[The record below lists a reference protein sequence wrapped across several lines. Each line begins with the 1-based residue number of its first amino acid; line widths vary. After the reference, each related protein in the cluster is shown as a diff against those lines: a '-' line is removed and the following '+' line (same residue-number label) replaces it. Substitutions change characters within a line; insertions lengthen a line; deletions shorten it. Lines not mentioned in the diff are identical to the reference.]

1 MDGENTSA
9 ENGSKEQVFIPKGT
23 VAVTIGADTQSDGFY
38 YLLACWGRKME
49 CWLPLTG
56 RFVGD
61 MRGEEVWKALGE
73 LLSTNWF
80 DRYGNQ
86 YPVVRA
92 ALDVQGDFYPECLE
106 FVRAHRYKCRLHAV
120 RGVGGARAGSGARSF
135 GILRNVYLDKSTG
148 TSVQNLD
155 ADIGKSQLA
164 TMLARKEPGPGY
176 VHLPCGP
183 NGENAGGWDADAV
196 SELTAEYRREEHVR
210 GYTLA
215 RWYKRSGRP
224 NHRLDCFVY
233 ALAALA
239 LARLKIDD
247 CELQRTEAKNVGR
260 EPEKQDKPVIWGV
273 QPTGVTDPYIREL
286 QREQSGRQSGIRW
299 GAINKPQVW

>member
-135 GILRNVYLDKSTG
+135 GILRNV
-148 TSVQNLD
+148 
-155 ADIGKSQLA
+155 
-164 TMLARKEPGPGY
+164 
-176 VHLPCGP
+176 
-183 NGENAGGWDADAV
+183 
-196 SELTAEYRREEHVR
+196 
-210 GYTLA
+210 
-215 RWYKRSGRP
+215 
-224 NHRLDCFVY
+224 
-233 ALAALA
+233 
-239 LARLKIDD
+239 
-247 CELQRTEAKNVGR
+247 
-260 EPEKQDKPVIWGV
+260 
-273 QPTGVTDPYIREL
+273 
-286 QREQSGRQSGIRW
+286 
-299 GAINKPQVW
+299 